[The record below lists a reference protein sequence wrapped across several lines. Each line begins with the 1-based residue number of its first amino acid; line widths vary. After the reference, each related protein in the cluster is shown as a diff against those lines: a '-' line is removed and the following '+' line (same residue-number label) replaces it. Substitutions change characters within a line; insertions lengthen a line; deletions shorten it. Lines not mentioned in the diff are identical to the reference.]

1 MEKKGNNQILWIP
14 FYVNKNTTLWELAM
28 LSHIDFGI
36 KIYKKEAGANSKK
49 KKSDF
54 TRKFSLPKVVTET
67 FLQTQLKIG
76 RK

>member
-28 LSHIDFGI
+28 LSRIDFGI

-49 KKSDF
+49 KK
-54 TRKFSLPKVVTET
+54 KKVISLENSHY
-67 FLQTQLKIG
+67 LK
-76 RK
+76 

>member
-28 LSHIDFGI
+28 LSRIDFGI

-49 KKSDF
+49 KKKKWF
-54 TRKFSLPKVVTET
+54 H
-67 FLQTQLKIG
+67 
-76 RK
+76 